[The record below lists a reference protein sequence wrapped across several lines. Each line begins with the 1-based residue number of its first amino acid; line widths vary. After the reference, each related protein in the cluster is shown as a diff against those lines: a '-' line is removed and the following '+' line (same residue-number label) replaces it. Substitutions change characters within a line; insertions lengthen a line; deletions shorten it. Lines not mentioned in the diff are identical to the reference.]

1 MACCLCIHLK
11 HEYPFYVMESKSFE
25 KEDLEIMCITSLL
38 MVHCILESKNKN
50 LMERMYKLDD
60 EAQVYIKN
68 YNAI

>member
-1 MACCLCIHLK
+1 
-11 HEYPFYVMESKSFE
+11 MESKSFE